1 MGIHLITSLLFL
13 SNILST
19 HGMVSTSPLNN
30 ILKELSV
37 MNRNIEHLQGSL
49 TETMTGMVTQL
60 NSISKQLE
68 AKFLNR
74 GMRTRVQSAK
84 NVVYSRDEVE
94 DEDEEELRDVESDML
109 TLFRKMTRVRQRK
122 FPVEKIQSEIEAVR
136 SWISNISW
144 SFFTFYLLV
153 FSP

>member
-1 MGIHLITSLLFL
+1 
-13 SNILST
+13 
-19 HGMVSTSPLNN
+19 
-30 ILKELSV
+30 

-74 GMRTRVQSAK
+74 GMRTRVHSAK
-84 NVVYSRDEVE
+84 NVVYSRDDLEE
-94 DEDEEELRDVESDML
+94 EDEEELRDVESDML

-136 SWISNISW
+136 N
-144 SFFTFYLLV
+144 
-153 FSP
+153 